1 MLLRGE
7 KCSLRSVGSKDI
19 DTILLWEND
28 PEVRKVGDAEKI
40 FTRKDIEEFVR
51 NQQYDIAVTGQ
62 QRFMIDAPDG
72 RTVGAIDL
80 FDYDGSTAGI
90 GILVYAAEDRRRGY
104 AADALR
110 TLTGYARNL
119 RISILHASVA
129 AGNTASLRLFESF
142 GFGRTGESD
151 GIVRFV
157 LTLK

>member
-28 PEVRKVGDAEKI
+28 PEVRKAGDAEKV
-40 FTRKDIEEFVR
+40 FTREDIEEFVR
-51 NQQYDIAVTGQ
+51 NQQHDIAVTEQ

-80 FDYDGSTAGI
+80 FDYDGTTAGI

-110 TLTGYARNL
+110 TLAGYARNL
-119 RISILHASVA
+119 RISVLHASVA
-129 AGNTASLRLFESF
+129 AGNTASLRLFESC

-151 GIVRFV
+151 GIVYFG
-157 LTLK
+157 LELF